1 MTLEAPLFLLALLL
15 LPAGWFAIR
24 AAQARRK
31 RHAIRMPAVATLR
44 AVVAAQPSYRRWLPA
59 ALLGLAVALMAF
71 ALTRPEV
78 TVSKPVERATVMLVT
93 DASGSMNA
101 TDVQP
106 TRMDAAKN
114 AAKTFVD
121 GVPKQTRVGLVGYS
135 TSPSTVQEPTTDRD
149 VLTRVLDGLQAN
161 GGTAT
166 GDALSVALDAVQ
178 AEGDP
183 AKNAGQK
190 PPGAILLLSDGA
202 SDPATLD
209 PRDVA
214 RQAKQANVPIYTV
227 ALGTPD
233 GVVTN
238 GFGRPT
244 PVPPDPQTMRE
255 IAQISGGQ
263 SFTVDDA
270 DRLDEIY
277 QQVGARVA
285 SEAEQREITSA
296 FAGGALVALVI
307 ALGFGLRWRG
317 RVA

>member
-1 MTLEAPLFLLALLL
+1 MSLAAPLFLLVLLL
-15 LPAGWFAIR
+15 IPAGWLAIR
-24 AAQARRK
+24 AARKRRG

-59 ALLGLAVALMAF
+59 ALLGATVVLMAI
-71 ALTRPEV
+71 ALSRPEV

-106 TRMDAAKN
+106 TRIDAARG
-114 AAKTFVD
+114 AAKRFLD
-121 GVPKQTRVGLVGYS
+121 GVPAQTRVGLVGYS
-135 TSPSTVQEPTTDRD
+135 SSPSTVQEPTTDRT
-149 VLTRVLDGLQAN
+149 VVRSALDGLQAN

-166 GDALSVALDAVQ
+166 GDALSVAVDAVE

-183 AKNAGQK
+183 AKDAGDK

-202 SDPATLD
+202 SDPATTD
-209 PRDVA
+209 PLEVA
-214 RQAKQANVPIYTV
+214 QRAKEAGIPIYTV
-227 ALGTPD
+227 ALGTAD
-233 GVVTN
+233 GTVPN
-238 GFGRPT
+238 GLGGT
-244 PVPPDPQTMRE
+244 QPVPPDPETMRQ

-263 SFTVDDA
+263 SFNVDDA
-270 DRLDEIY
+270 DRLDDIY

-285 SEAEQREITSA
+285 TEAEQREITAA
-296 FAGGALVALVI
+296 FAAGALVLLVVGVG
-307 ALGFGLRWRG
+307 LGLRWRG